1 MKKIILSIICL
12 MLLFLPTFSINSQIK
27 VYDTE
32 NIYVLCDGYGKVLDK
47 ILIDWIRVKGDGSYK
62 VKDPYKNLEDIRKI
76 YGDGEVEVEDG
87 FVLIKGES
95 KDYQDTYYRG
105 NYKGEIPF
113 NIEVKY
119 YLDGVE
125 KTLNE
130 IKGKSGTLK
139 ILVTGESKYI
149 IDGEI
154 VPLLLVLT
162 TSFDSTKIKDLK
174 LSGDTKP
181 QVFGKKYQI
190 SLMTILDPKGEVYLE
205 YSQNNLEVPEIMIS
219 VSPNY
224 ISFDLPDLSFLGE
237 FSQGINNIK
246 KLVEFQKIYVEEIK
260 NNLSKTTSFDFS
272 QLEKGIDDLKLIG
285 DAIKIYGDILLK
297 ISESIDIE
305 KLNNLKN
312 IPQGFDNLILS
323 LKEINKNLNSILL
336 LIDGY
341 IEIVER
347 IKLMNQEN
355 QNIVLNLKDE
365 LKYKLLENLKI
376 EESLINILLN
386 GGSIQGGL
394 NIISLKD
401 LKLNI
406 QKLIDGNNMMIYN
419 LENLKNTFEINTL
432 IDSNIKLKETI
443 ENIVNGGEIQDQPLP
458 GLYNISVVLKDGSD
472 KMKSQFQFFAHQIKN
487 SFDEIIKALNT
498 LISGG
503 KVMDKDFY
511 GLNKTIEGINLMKDG
526 VDKAKIEFDKT
537 KENINKKKNLVQ
549 KFETFIGKPD
559 GGEGRVQFIVKIS
572 P

>member
-1 MKKIILSIICL
+1 MKKFILLIICL

-47 ILIDWIRVKGDGSYK
+47 ILVDWIRVKGEGVYEI
-62 VKDPYKNLEDIRKI
+62 KDPYKNLEDIRKI
-76 YGDGEVEVEDG
+76 YGDGEVEVKDG

-95 KDYQDTYYRG
+95 KDFQDTYYRG
-105 NYKGEIPF
+105 NYKGETPF

-130 IKGKSGTLK
+130 IKGKSGSLK
-139 ILVTGESKYI
+139 ILVTGESKYK

-297 ISESIDIE
+297 ISS
-305 KLNNLKN
+305 K
-312 IPQGFDNLILS
+312 
-323 LKEINKNLNSILL
+323 
-336 LIDGY
+336 
-341 IEIVER
+341 
-347 IKLMNQEN
+347 
-355 QNIVLNLKDE
+355 
-365 LKYKLLENLKI
+365 
-376 EESLINILLN
+376 
-386 GGSIQGGL
+386 
-394 NIISLKD
+394 
-401 LKLNI
+401 
-406 QKLIDGNNMMIYN
+406 
-419 LENLKNTFEINTL
+419 
-432 IDSNIKLKETI
+432 
-443 ENIVNGGEIQDQPLP
+443 
-458 GLYNISVVLKDGSD
+458 
-472 KMKSQFQFFAHQIKN
+472 
-487 SFDEIIKALNT
+487 
-498 LISGG
+498 
-503 KVMDKDFY
+503 
-511 GLNKTIEGINLMKDG
+511 
-526 VDKAKIEFDKT
+526 
-537 KENINKKKNLVQ
+537 
-549 KFETFIGKPD
+549 
-559 GGEGRVQFIVKIS
+559 
-572 P
+572 